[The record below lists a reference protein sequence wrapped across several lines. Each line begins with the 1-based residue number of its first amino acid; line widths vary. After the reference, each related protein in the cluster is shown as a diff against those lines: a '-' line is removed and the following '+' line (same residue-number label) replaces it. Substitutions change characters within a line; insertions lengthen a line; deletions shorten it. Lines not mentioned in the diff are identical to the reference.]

1 MAFRELD
8 HTLLSRRALFRG
20 TGMVGAGALLSG
32 VPLSYAGFAHDV
44 AESWPETA
52 KLFDTYVKSGKV
64 ANLFVTLGWDQED
77 HAHTVGGG
85 NLSFS
90 SSTPVDENTLYRI
103 YSMTKPITG
112 MATMMCIEDGHFTL
126 DTPLGEILPAFA
138 QMQVLN
144 KADGPLDEVTSAK
157 RPITI
162 RNLLTHTAGIG
173 YLITSEGPLRDAFV
187 EQGLTGGRV
196 SRLPIPGFPP
206 VTPAPDLATFAD
218 RLATL
223 PLIAEPGDVWSYS
236 ASLDLLGRV
245 IEVVSGMSFESF
257 LQTRIFDPCGMEST
271 FFTVP
276 RSEIS
281 RLTDNYGVAGG
292 FTIPIDPA
300 VASIYLDP
308 PKVPS
313 GGGGL
318 VSSPKDYDRFQRM
331 LLGYGT
337 LDGNKVMEEA
347 SVRLGT
353 SNILPETVDLTG
365 SWVEGQGFG
374 AGGRVL
380 GANFSWGGAAGTL
393 ANVDFDRKL
402 RSALFTQ
409 YMPTEAYPIRADFM
423 AAYQA
428 DLAKIKPR

>member
-1 MAFRELD
+1 
-8 HTLLSRRALFRG
+8 
-20 TGMVGAGALLSG
+20 
-32 VPLSYAGFAHDV
+32 
-44 AESWPETA
+44 
-52 KLFDTYVKSGKV
+52 
-64 ANLFVTLGWDQED
+64 
-77 HAHTVGGG
+77 
-85 NLSFS
+85 
-90 SSTPVDENTLYRI
+90 
-103 YSMTKPITG
+103 
-112 MATMMCIEDGHFTL
+112 
-126 DTPLGEILPAFA
+126 
-138 QMQVLN
+138 MQVLN

-245 IEVVSGMSFESF
+245 IEVVSGM
-257 LQTRIFDPCGMEST
+257 
-271 FFTVP
+271 
-276 RSEIS
+276 
-281 RLTDNYGVAGG
+281 
-292 FTIPIDPA
+292 
-300 VASIYLDP
+300 SIYLDP